1 MSNFYGLI
9 GEKLGHSFSP
19 AIHGEILKKLNK
31 TGTYSLFEIKRK
43 DLPAAV
49 AGLKALGCRGA
60 NVTIPYKIEIMAYL
74 DNIAKEAQKIGA
86 VNTIAFSGE
95 GLTGYNTDYYGFGLM
110 LKRAGIEVPGK
121 KAVILG
127 TGGAAKAVL
136 EYLLDNQIG
145 QVVFV
150 SRDPQ
155 SAMERI
161 KGHKIIPYSELEN
174 IENKDMVI
182 NCTPR
187 GMYPAEDDSPVGRKI
202 IPKFNIAVDL
212 IYNPIETLF
221 LKHAREAGLVTA
233 NGLYM
238 LVAQAAAAQEI
249 WQDTKFSD
257 EFIEELYEKIKG
269 NMGL

>member
-19 AIHGEILKKLNK
+19 VIHGQILKKLNIE
-31 TGTYSLFEIKRK
+31 GTYSLFEIKRE

-60 NVTIPYKIEIMAYL
+60 NVTIPYKIEIMALL
-74 DNIAKEAQKIGA
+74 DKVAKEAGKIGA
-86 VNTIAFSGE
+86 INTIAFSDE
-95 GLTGYNTDYYGFGLM
+95 GLTGYNTDYLGFGLM
-110 LKRAGIEVPGK
+110 LKRAGIEIPGK

-136 EYLLDNQIG
+136 EYLLDNRIG
-145 QVVFV
+145 EVFFV

-155 SAMERI
+155 NAAKRI
-161 KGHKIIPYSELEN
+161 KGYKIIPYSGLEDV
-174 IENKDMVI
+174 ENKDMII
-182 NCTPR
+182 NCTPC
-187 GMYPAEDDSPVGRKI
+187 GMYPVSDASPVGRSI
-202 IPKFNIAVDL
+202 VTKFRIAVDL
-212 IYNPIETLF
+212 IYNPTETLF
-221 LKHAREAGLVTA
+221 LKYAREAGLVTA

-249 WQDTKFSD
+249 WQDTKLSD
-257 EFIEELYEKIKG
+257 EFIEELYCDVKKNI
-269 NMGL
+269 GL